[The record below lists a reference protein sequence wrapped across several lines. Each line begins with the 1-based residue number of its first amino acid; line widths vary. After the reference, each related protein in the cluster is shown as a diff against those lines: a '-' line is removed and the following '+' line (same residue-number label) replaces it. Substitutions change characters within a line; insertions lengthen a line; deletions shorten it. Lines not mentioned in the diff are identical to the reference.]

1 MKFNYHTRKNY
12 ERLFEILCH
21 QAREQ
26 MPNIKSLS
34 DYWLLIYIND
44 KLTHLGL
51 ITYTDD
57 ELERIELI

>member
-1 MKFNYHTRKNY
+1 
-12 ERLFEILCH
+12 
-21 QAREQ
+21 

-57 ELERIELI
+57 ELEKIELI